1 MVAWLK
7 NAVGKNNSPNLEQE
21 NASLREEIATLR
33 SQISEPGGRESQL
46 SQLMELENQVLISGL
61 VDIQGNLASAVDT
74 AKVSLSDI
82 DNITGRFDELSNEI
96 GDVFGD
102 MQVLSSDSAN
112 SRNSIDKLLSST
124 KEISEVLGVI
134 KTIANQINLISLNAA
149 VEAARAGEAGR
160 GFAVVA
166 TEVKS
171 LSDKTQGALADIDRV
186 INTMHLSV
194 SKVSKTSIGM
204 TDRAEQAAVKV
215 MHFRSFLL
223 EVEEGLGGK
232 FNNIAQTND
241 RVFLSLAKLDHM
253 IWNVNTY
260 LSVNKGKPSFNFV
273 DHHDCRLGKWYEHG
287 EGKRFFSH
295 TNAYKQ
301 LETPHSLVHN
311 ETLNIF
317 KLLEADELDY
327 LAITTAFESMAASS
341 DQVLSILSEMGSAE
355 PKDVNRP

>member
-7 NAVGKNNSPNLEQE
+7 NSVRKNNSKKLKQE
-21 NASLREEIATLR
+21 NASLRKEIALLQHQLKDPQR
-33 SQISEPGGRESQL
+33 RESPL
-46 SQLMELENQVLISGL
+46 NRLMELENNVLISGL
-61 VDIQGNLASAVDT
+61 GDIQDNLASAVDT

-82 DNITGRFDELSNEI
+82 DNITAHFDELTNEI
-96 GDVFGD
+96 GDVFAD
-102 MQVLSSDSAN
+102 MQILSSDSAN
-112 SRNSIDKLLSST
+112 SRNSIEKLLSST
-124 KEISEVLGVI
+124 EEISEVLEVI

-166 TEVKS
+166 NEVKS

-186 INTMHLSV
+186 IKTMQLSV
-194 SKVSKTSIGM
+194 SKVSKTSVGM

-215 MHFRSFLL
+215 THFRSLL
-223 EVEEGLGGK
+223 HEVEEGLGGK
-232 FNNIAQTND
+232 FKNIAQTND

-260 LSVNKGKPSFNFV
+260 LSVNKGTPSFDFI
-273 DHHDCRLGKWYEHG
+273 DHHSCRLGKWYEHG

-311 ETLNIF
+311 ETLNVF
-317 KLLEADELDY
+317 KLLETDELDY
-327 LAITTAFESMAASS
+327 LAIMTAFESMAASS
-341 DQVLSILSEMGSAE
+341 YQVLDILSEMGLTE
-355 PKDVNRP
+355 PKA